1 MRGPASERF
10 ERTLLLCTR
19 GVKARHRH
27 LLRDLLQLL
36 PHGKLGSKLPTDEG
50 LSGVLEVR
58 ETRGGFAVELKQ
70 YEWRGGMSALIW
82 RSPYAFR
89 RRRDGSDGA
98 PTCDLHHALM
108 QAERHLWEVEV
119 SEH

>member
-1 MRGPASERF
+1 MRGPSGSTAAAAVVRPSGPAAERF

-50 LSGVLEVR
+50 LSGVLEVPHTPH
-58 ETRGGFAVELKQ
+58 E
-70 YEWRGGMSALIW
+70 
-82 RSPYAFR
+82 PH
-89 RRRDGSDGA
+89 
-98 PTCDLHHALM
+98 PPH
-108 QAERHLWEVEV
+108 
-119 SEH
+119 

>member
-1 MRGPASERF
+1 MRGPSGSTAAAVRPSGSAAERF

-50 LSGVLEVR
+50 LSGVLEVPHPPHEPR
-58 ETRGGFAVELKQ
+58 
-70 YEWRGGMSALIW
+70 
-82 RSPYAFR
+82 P
-89 RRRDGSDGA
+89 
-98 PTCDLHHALM
+98 PH
-108 QAERHLWEVEV
+108 
-119 SEH
+119 